1 MATTITTIEDGFKM
15 MKDNPSNVNEHIPTL
30 AEYTEKCSSV
40 VELGVNEMNTT
51 WAFLKGLRFNKKK
64 KKVLTCVDIQDKP
77 AKFKGVQELAK
88 KNQITMDFIKGNS
101 TEVDIPKT
109 DLLFIDTNHY
119 YAHLIRELEKH
130 HDKVNK
136 YIIMHNTEIDGRYG
150 EIVRMCYY
158 YDVEATQKLY
168 GYSIED
174 MCKGLGFAID
184 EFLKNHPEWTV
195 EKHFNNNNGLT
206 ILRRNEDSDE

>member
-1 MATTITTIEDGFKM
+1 MASAITISTIEDGFKM
-15 MKDNPSNVNEHIPTL
+15 VKDTPSNVNEHIPTL

-40 VELGVNEMNTT
+40 VELGVSDMVTT

-64 KKVLTCVDIQDKP
+64 KKNLTCVDILDKP
-77 AKFKGVQELAK
+77 AKFKEVQELAK
-88 KNQITMDFIKGNS
+88 KNQISMEFIKGNS
-101 TEVDIPKT
+101 TEITIPKC
-109 DLLFIDTNHY
+109 DMLFIDTTHHY
-119 YAHLIRELEKH
+119 AQLSRELEKH
-130 HDKVNK
+130 HDHVKK
-136 YIIMHNTEIDGRYG
+136 YIVMHNTEIDGRYG

-158 YDVEATQKLY
+158 YDVEKTQKEY

-206 ILRRNEDSDE
+206 ILHKEDAE